1 MKALFREVEISTDV
15 RQQLVDV
22 TEHVERIVRDSGIE
36 NGIFLIHSLHS
47 TTGIIINEHESGLV
61 DDILRKI
68 TTDYPRGA
76 GWRHD
81 RIDDNA
87 DAHLASVFTGSSKTL
102 PVRMGKLVRGTWQN
116 IFLLELDGPRTG
128 RRIVIEVLGE

>member
-1 MKALFREVEISTDV
+1 MKVLFREVEISTEA

-36 NGIFLIHSLHS
+36 NGMCLIHSVHS
-47 TTGIIINEHESGLV
+47 TTSIIINEHENGLM

-68 TTDYPRGA
+68 TADYPRGA

-87 DAHLASVFTGSSKTL
+87 DAHLASVFTGPSKTL
-102 PVRMGKLVRGTWQN
+102 PVRMGKLLRGTWQC
-116 IFLLELDGPRTG
+116 IFLLELDGPRKG
-128 RRIVIEVLGE
+128 RRIVVEVMGE